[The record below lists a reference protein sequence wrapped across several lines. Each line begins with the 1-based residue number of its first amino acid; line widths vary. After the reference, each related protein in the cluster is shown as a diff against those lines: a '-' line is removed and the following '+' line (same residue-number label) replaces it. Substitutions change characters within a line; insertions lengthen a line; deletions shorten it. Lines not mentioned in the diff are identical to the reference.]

1 MKRENKTII
10 VAMMIVLSLVL
21 IFGVSY
27 ALWQITLK
35 QETTNRITTGCFNIE
50 FKDKNNIEL
59 LDAVPITDKAGK
71 SLVPY
76 EFTITNTCKTY
87 AGYEVNLEIEKDSTL
102 TNLEYID
109 VMLNESEI
117 ESITKKEE
125 VMPTIETASKAYKL
139 DTGRLNGNEERT
151 FYLRMWLDEETP
163 TVEEVMNKTLNSKIT
178 ITLTHD
184 KIYNEAGLNG
194 ADPVLREELVPVTI
208 ANNGDVTKANV
219 EEEWYNYKEKQ
230 WANAVILKD
239 KSVPYM
245 VGATIPEDNI
255 ESYFVWIPRYRYKI
269 FNDEKYSGLTD
280 IDNTKVQRIEVE
292 FESKYVTPSTG
303 NKKGEW
309 LTHPAFTSFD
319 SNGMWVGKFE
329 TSKSN
334 PALNNSF
341 NAMGVQIKPNIT
353 SWRNIQVGNAFYTSY
368 YYQRTLDSHMMK
380 NSEWGA
386 IAYLQHSKYGS
397 ETSVRFNNNSSFI
410 TGYSSVNEPTCGYTN
425 DNRECNKHGT
435 TSDITLPYNTET
447 GYLASTTGNISGIY
461 DMSGGAWESVM
472 GVMTNQNGK
481 PLSGRNASLNS
492 GFTGDYGE
500 GGSLTTGYAWPEE
513 KYYDQYAYGTSY
525 SDYTRGQFGDATFEM
540 GPFKSIIYANNLTR
554 QISSW
559 YSDCAHFVDYMIPW
573 FNHGGAYHNGTDS
586 GAFTFGRHA
595 GSIAEFIGFRI
606 VLTP

>member
-1 MKRENKTII
+1 MKDKKSSII
-10 VAMMIVLSLVL
+10 VITLVVLAVVMV
-21 IFGVSY
+21 IGVSY

-269 FNDEKYSGLTD
+269 FNDEKYSGLTNV
-280 IDNTKVQRIEVE
+280 DNTKVQRIEVE

-334 PALNNSF
+334 QAPDNSI
-341 NAMGVQIKPNIT
+341 NYVGVQIKPNVV

-368 YYQRTLDSHMMK
+368 AYQRNLDSHMMK

-386 IAYLQHSKYGS
+386 VAYLQHSKYGS
-397 ETSVRFNNNSSFI
+397 ETSVRNNNNSSFI
-410 TGYSSVNEPTCGYTN
+410 TGYASVKEPTCGWTD
-425 DNRECNKHGT
+425 DNRECNKYGT
-435 TSDITLPYNTET
+435 TADVTLPYNTET

-461 DMSGGAWESVM
+461 DMSGGAWEYVM
-472 GVMTNQNGK
+472 GVMTDQSGNL
-481 PLSGRNASLNS
+481 LSGQNASNNS
-492 GFTGDYGE
+492 GFVGGYGE
-500 GGSLTTGYAWPEE
+500 SGSLVSGYSWPEE
-513 KYYDQYAYGTSY
+513 KYYDKYAYGTSP
-525 SDYTRGQFGDATFEM
+525 SEYTRGHFGDATFEM
-540 GPFKSIIYANNLTR
+540 GPFKSLIYANNLTR

-559 YSDCAHFVDYMIPW
+559 YTDQAYFSTNVQPW
-573 FNHGGAYHNGTDS
+573 FSRGGACDHGTDS
-586 GAFTFGRHA
+586 GQFTFSRHT
-595 GSIAEFIGFRI
+595 GSVSENIGFRV